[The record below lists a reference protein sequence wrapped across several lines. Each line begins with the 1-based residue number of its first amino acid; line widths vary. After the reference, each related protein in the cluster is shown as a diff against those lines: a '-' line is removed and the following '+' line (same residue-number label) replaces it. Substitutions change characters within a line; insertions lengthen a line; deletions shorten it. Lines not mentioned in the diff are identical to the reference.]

1 MRTWLL
7 SGVPRSG
14 TSLCCRLAGSLPG
27 TVALSEPIAP
37 AAFDA
42 ARCPAAACEVI
53 RAFADAARAAIL
65 ANGRAP
71 SVQVDGRLA
80 DARVADARGAD
91 GLRRPVGGVGEIAA
105 AGSLDPDFALLV
117 KHNAL
122 FAALLEPLA
131 AAFPVLALVRNP
143 VAALASWATVDL
155 PVNRGRAPMAERF
168 DPDLARALDA
178 APVVLWRRVALL
190 EWFFARFAAHVPAE
204 RILRYE
210 DIVAGGGAPLFR
222 ALGVPDAP
230 AEPLGDRNA
239 NPLYGPAGTDAALA
253 LLLSGNGAWRR
264 FYEPADLK
272 AAADAIRA
280 GRR

>member
-14 TSLCCRLAGSLPG
+14 TSLCCRLAGGLPG

-71 SVQVDGRLA
+71 SVQVDG
-80 DARVADARGAD
+80 
-91 GLRRPVGGVGEIAA
+91 LRRPVGGVGEIAA
-105 AGSLDPDFALLV
+105 TGSLEPDFALLV

-168 DPDLARALDA
+168 DTGLARALDA

-210 DIVAGGGAPLFR
+210 DVVAGGGAPLFR